1 MSLLIWNC
9 RELGNQRAGKELEVV
24 VWAKNLSTVLLA
36 ETWADE
42 ARLKEI
48 KRNLEFDNLFFE
60 RETTELEDWLYI
72 GETQLICL

>member
-9 RELGNQRAGKELEVV
+9 RELGNQRPGKELEVV

>member
-1 MSLLIWNC
+1 M
-9 RELGNQRAGKELEVV
+9 
-24 VWAKNLSTVLLA
+24 LLA